1 MVQKVPFIW
10 KTKIV
15 THNIDKNE
23 FQEIRAVNLKIKF
36 KKLLEKHGRPFLWF
50 LEVGRDFLKHKRQRK
65 HKVKRQ
71 AREQDTISAMQVTE
85 EELKQE

>member
-1 MVQKVPFIW
+1 MVQEAPFIW

-23 FQEIRAVNLKIKF
+23 FQEIRFMNKKIKF
-36 KKLLEKHGRPFLWF
+36 KKQLEKNSRPFLWF

-65 HKVKRQ
+65 HKGKRP
-71 AREQDTISAMQVTE
+71 ATEQDKVSAMQVTDK
-85 EELKQE
+85 EL